1 MRLLIADDDIICRRN
16 LEKLLGK
23 WGHEVEVASDG
34 TEAWQSLQRL
44 DAPSMVVLDW
54 MMPGMDGIEVCR
66 RLRELKRDIRPYV
79 ILLSGKDQKKDLI
92 TGISGG
98 ADDYVTKPFAPEE
111 LRVRILAGERI
122 LNLQAESL
130 TIMEAL
136 RKQATHD
143 YLTGL
148 PNRATIMEVLS
159 REFARRSRGGQ
170 AVSVVLADVDHFKDV
185 NDTFGHAAGD
195 LALRSL
201 GSILLSD
208 TRPGDIACR
217 FGGEE
222 FLLVMPNTAGWIAAQ
237 RAEQLRRLIAESPV
251 GWLGRDV
258 AITLS
263 LGVASFP
270 LDGATGEEVVAAADL
285 ALYAAKE
292 AGRDRVAL
300 GGSGQPVTRPAR
312 RRTPAAATASADR
325 R

>member
-185 NDTFGHAAGD
+185 NDTFGHQVGD
-195 LALRSL
+195 VVLAEIARRMAMEMRSYEHI
-201 GSILLSD
+201 G
-208 TRPGDIACR
+208 RY
-217 FGGEE
+217 GGEE
-222 FLLVMPNTAGWIAAQ
+222 FLAVLWDCDTQSACVL
-237 RAEQLRRLIAESPV
+237 AERLRRIVEGRPFDSPV
-251 GWLGRDV
+251 GKIPV
-258 AITLS
+258 TMS
-263 LGVASFP
+263 LGVASTAEIP
-270 LDGATGEEVVAAADL
+270 DATQETLVQLADAAM
-285 ALYAAKE
+285 YRAKR
-292 AGRDRVAL
+292 AGRNRVECAMDA
-300 GGSGQPVTRPAR
+300 SGVVLPP
-312 RRTPAAATASADR
+312 
-325 R
+325 